1 MSRLRA
7 LVVVAL
13 AVGAAGV
20 LHQAEPAPALLAID
34 AKVRPGHGKMHVQGK
49 REHSKGPT
57 REHSKAPTRKL
68 TKVQAKARKSRHA
81 KRLAKSRKN
90 RHANLEGK
98 TDIQGQKAKYP
109 PEVPEEELEEE
120 EEADEEEDEE
130 QDEEEEQ
137 DQGEEEEQ
145 QERPLDLHAT
155 TGPAPLISSAVANS
169 LGVDRAT
176 GAVANDVADSI
187 RDNSVANAIA
197 ANAAIAVAAV
207 DPVAAARR
215 LAELQINAKLP
226 STRPLSWDPA
236 TGAAT
241 WEPTTK
247 ETEDTQEPPAPLAF
261 ASSPISSAFD
271 DLLQSFGADKRKE
284 TSSTLSAVQA
294 IRNAV
299 GGASATH
306 ITAEDEAAVAEAHV
320 DFREHPPMSDIEAGM
335 PGLHGEKNPAQMLR
349 FRSQLQKSA
358 SEAVGS
364 ASLVSKSA
372 KPSYQKPWDA
382 SKFMEIAMSPAARNG
397 RVKQDEFKD
406 LVNQVR
412 SSVSGQDVLDPT
424 FEAIIDGSKQTAYQ
438 KLVTKMFSKVDEDA
452 AAEATQ
458 PDALSSA
465 SPPPPDVSIDYPYPK
480 DTDVGIVT
488 AQPSASPSTPPPDL
502 SIDYP
507 DCLDCYPKGEEGNVQ
522 GGEPKEPSSRL
533 EAERVVLADL
543 DQPAWTGIPH
553 LRENPTSNA
562 TSVSEEAPLWV
573 PTKRLFG
580 YTEPKEDTETP
591 KRKQAEFRRLVERI
605 KSGEISTKD
614 AASHAANLFEDEES
628 FRVAPNAADERRRAF
643 RRAQRAGA
651 HLPATPQ
658 PPIAAVEGVA
668 PAATDNPKQS
678 ALAFN
683 ALVLAQRG
691 KIAYKFPSLGP
702 LQTPVGSPLDP
713 AGSREARQI
722 RARMR
727 RPSSSVA
734 LLSPQSAAAP
744 PLTPSAAD
752 AAPLRKLYVFGLDGA
767 GTRYVS
773 RALSKA
779 VAPHSTWDGEE
790 GFCKTTRGL
799 DINHVSLPGGR
810 STSKSSKQVKQ
821 GCDGQMILVEHV
833 DHCEHVAL
841 PTRWFANITTILEND
856 PNAKGIIVTRE
867 KEARLHGALR
877 TCPDRS
883 MALAEM
889 DFGQE
894 QVDLALRAVPHQLL
908 TAKYEDFGSDLEGQ
922 WRRIFNWVGFWM
934 PASLE
939 PFEPRNSE

>member
-20 LHQAEPAPALLAID
+20 LHQAEPEITLLA
-34 AKVRPGHGKMHVQGK
+34 AKVRPGHGKVHVQG
-49 REHSKGPT
+49 R
-57 REHSKAPTRKL
+57 REHSKAPTREHAKAPARKL
-68 TKVQAKARKSRHA
+68 SKVQAKVRKSRHA
-81 KRLAKSRKN
+81 KRLAKSRKS

-98 TDIQGQKAKYP
+98 KPEIEGQKAKFP
-109 PEVPEEELEEE
+109 PEVPEMELEQEEDEQEEEEQEEE
-120 EEADEEEDEE
+120 EE
-130 QDEEEEQ
+130 EEEEE
-137 DQGEEEEQ
+137 GQ

-155 TGPAPLISSAVANS
+155 SAPLISSAVANS

-176 GAVANDVADSI
+176 GDANAVADNI

-197 ANAAIAVAAV
+197 ANAAIAVAAA

-215 LAELQINAKLP
+215 LAELQINAKVP

-241 WEPTTK
+241 WDPTTK
-247 ETEDTQEPPAPLAF
+247 ETEEPEPLAF

-271 DLLQSFGADKRKE
+271 DLLQSFGADKRTE

-299 GGASATH
+299 AGASATH
-306 ITAEDEAAVAEAHV
+306 ITADDEAAVAERHV
-320 DFREHPPMSDIEAGM
+320 DFREHPPMSDIQAGM
-335 PGLHGEKNPAQMLR
+335 PGLHGEKNPAEMLR
-349 FRSQLQKSA
+349 YRSQLQKSA
-358 SEAVGS
+358 SEAVGA

-372 KPSYQKPWDA
+372 KPTYQKPWDA

-397 RVKQDEFKD
+397 RVKQDEFKN

-412 SSVSGQDVLDPT
+412 SSVSDPNQDVLDPT
-424 FEAIIDGSKQTAYQ
+424 FDALIDGGKQAAYQ
-438 KLVTKMFSKVDEDA
+438 KMVTKMFSTVKEDA
-452 AAEATQ
+452 VSRQLEL
-458 PDALSSA
+458 DALLHPEASSSA
-465 SPPPPDVSIDYPYPK
+465 SPPPPDRSIDYPYPQ
-480 DTDVGIVT
+480 DTADVAV
-488 AQPSASPSTPPPDL
+488 ASASPSTPPPDL

-507 DCLDCYPKGEEGNVQ
+507 DCLDCYPKDEDGK
-522 GGEPKEPSSRL
+522 GGSSESGPSRL

-543 DQPAWTGIPH
+543 DQRGPQPAWTGIPH
-553 LRENPTSNA
+553 LHGDPATNA
-562 TSVSEEAPLWV
+562 TPVSLASEEAPLY
-573 PTKRLFG
+573 TESKRLFG

-614 AASHAANLFEDEES
+614 AASHAANLFEDEDA
-628 FRVAPNAADERRRAF
+628 FKLAPNAADERRKAF
-643 RRAQRAGA
+643 RRAQRASA
-651 HLPATPQ
+651 HLSASPQ
-658 PPIAAVEGVA
+658 PPTAAVERVA
-668 PAATDNPKQS
+668 PAAMQSPKQS

-683 ALVLAQRG
+683 ALVLAQRS
-691 KIAYKFPSLGP
+691 KLAYKFPKATP
-702 LQTPVGSPLDP
+702 IQTTEAIEAP
-713 AGSREARQI
+713 GSREARQI

-734 LLSPQSAAAP
+734 LLSPQSTAAP
-744 PLTPSAAD
+744 PLTPAAAD
-752 AAPLRKLYVFGLDGA
+752 AAPLQKLYVFGLDGA

-856 PNAKGIIVTRE
+856 PSAKGIIVTRG
-867 KEARLHGALR
+867 KEARLHSALR

-883 MALAEM
+883 LALAEM

-894 QVDLALRAVPHQLL
+894 QVDHALRAVPHQLL

-934 PASLE
+934 PTSLE

>member
-1 MSRLRA
+1 M
-7 LVVVAL
+7 
-13 AVGAAGV
+13 
-20 LHQAEPAPALLAID
+20 Q
-34 AKVRPGHGKMHVQGK
+34 
-49 REHSKGPT
+49 
-57 REHSKAPTRKL
+57 
-68 TKVQAKARKSRHA
+68 
-81 KRLAKSRKN
+81 
-90 RHANLEGK
+90 
-98 TDIQGQKAKYP
+98 
-109 PEVPEEELEEE
+109 
-120 EEADEEEDEE
+120 
-130 QDEEEEQ
+130 
-137 DQGEEEEQ
+137 
-145 QERPLDLHAT
+145 
-155 TGPAPLISSAVANS
+155 
-169 LGVDRAT
+169 
-176 GAVANDVADSI
+176 
-187 RDNSVANAIA
+187 
-197 ANAAIAVAAV
+197 
-207 DPVAAARR
+207 
-215 LAELQINAKLP
+215 
-226 STRPLSWDPA
+226 
-236 TGAAT
+236 
-241 WEPTTK
+241 
-247 ETEDTQEPPAPLAF
+247 
-261 ASSPISSAFD
+261 
-271 DLLQSFGADKRKE
+271 
-284 TSSTLSAVQA
+284 
-294 IRNAV
+294 
-299 GGASATH
+299 
-306 ITAEDEAAVAEAHV
+306 
-320 DFREHPPMSDIEAGM
+320 
-335 PGLHGEKNPAQMLR
+335 
-349 FRSQLQKSA
+349 
-358 SEAVGS
+358 
-364 ASLVSKSA
+364 
-372 KPSYQKPWDA
+372 
-382 SKFMEIAMSPAARNG
+382 
-397 RVKQDEFKD
+397 
-406 LVNQVR
+406 
-412 SSVSGQDVLDPT
+412 
-424 FEAIIDGSKQTAYQ
+424 
-438 KLVTKMFSKVDEDA
+438 
-452 AAEATQ
+452 
-458 PDALSSA
+458 
-465 SPPPPDVSIDYPYPK
+465 
-480 DTDVGIVT
+480 
-488 AQPSASPSTPPPDL
+488 
-502 SIDYP
+502 
-507 DCLDCYPKGEEGNVQ
+507 
-522 GGEPKEPSSRL
+522 GEPKEPSSRL

-553 LRENPTSNA
+553 LPGSHTTNG
-562 TSVSEEAPLWV
+562 TSVSEEAPLYV

-580 YTEPKEDTETP
+580 YTEPKADTESP
-591 KRKQAEFRRLVERI
+591 KKKQAEFRRLVERI

-614 AASHAANLFEDEES
+614 AASHAANLFEDEEA
-628 FRVAPNAADERRRAF
+628 FRLAPNAADDRRRAF

-658 PPIAAVEGVA
+658 PSTAAVERVA
-668 PAATDNPKQS
+668 PAATQSPKQS

-691 KIAYKFPSLGP
+691 KFPSLGP

-734 LLSPQSAAAP
+734 LLSPQTTAAP

-810 STSKSSKQVKQ
+810 STSKSSKQLKQ

-877 TCPDRS
+877 TCPDRAL
-883 MALAEM
+883 ALAEM

-922 WRRIFNWVGFWM
+922 WRRIFDWVGFWM